1 MGLMRKV
8 NSKKHHDVPIF
19 LKFYFGWIVF
29 EYRKN
34 EVTFPTTKSIMIFN
48 SAEHKPRKSG
58 KIKFKV
64 QELKS
69 LDDCSALR
77 DVPIMIKIDKVV
89 LCFTKN
95 RQLFKLL

>member
-1 MGLMRKV
+1 
-8 NSKKHHDVPIF
+8 
-19 LKFYFGWIVF
+19 
-29 EYRKN
+29 
-34 EVTFPTTKSIMIFN
+34 MIFN

-77 DVPIMIKIDKVV
+77 CVHNDK
-89 LCFTKN
+89 N
-95 RQLFKLL
+95 

>member
-1 MGLMRKV
+1 
-8 NSKKHHDVPIF
+8 
-19 LKFYFGWIVF
+19 
-29 EYRKN
+29 
-34 EVTFPTTKSIMIFN
+34 MIFN

-77 DVPIMIKIDKVV
+77 DVSIMIKIDKVV

-95 RQLFKLL
+95 RQLFKLF